1 MKKNI
6 QLILLLLWT
15 IIPSVHCQQSYT
27 EFKNSIGKIELVKVL
42 PTLTD
47 QHKKLF
53 RTINFYSPQSIITNT
68 GEKYINENLI
78 TEPVLVDSALTD
90 SIINLVYADSSTL
103 YRTRCYNPRHGILLW
118 DTNGKYLGFVEIC
131 FECRGIRTTTGIPE
145 PQNLPYEIYERLELL
160 FKSFGLVDEE
170 PVEKDE

>member
-1 MKKNI
+1 MNKTI
-6 QLILLLLWT
+6 QLILLLFWT
-15 IIPSVHCQQSYT
+15 IIPSVHCQQGYT

-42 PTLTD
+42 PTLMD

-90 SIINLVYADSSTL
+90 SIINLVYSDSSTL
-103 YRTRCYNPRHGILLW
+103 LSTRCYNPRHGILLW
-118 DTNGKYLGFVEIC
+118 DTSGTYLGFVEIC
-131 FECRGIRTTTGIPE
+131 FECRGMRTTSGIPE
-145 PQNLPYEIYERLELL
+145 PQNLPGEIYERLELL
-160 FKSFGLVDEE
+160 FKSFGLVDED
-170 PVEKDE
+170 PAEKD